1 MKKLAIITSH
11 PIQYYAPWFRH
22 LASTTDFSIKVF
34 YLWDFGVNQQV
45 DVDFQHP
52 IQWDIPLLTGYE
64 YEFVANVSSNPGTHH
79 FWGLQNPSLLERVSI
94 YKPDAVLLMSYNY
107 ASLYDFLWRWN
118 HRQVPLLF
126 RGDSHRLLP
135 STGAKEWARR
145 KFISLIYR
153 RFSACLYVGKAN
165 YGYFLDHG
173 VPPQSLFFAPH
184 AVDNDRFKAHT
195 ESANC
200 KAMLWKQELLIP
212 KNHSVILFAGK
223 FELKKRPL
231 DLLQAFLQAN
241 LPQVSLLFVGA
252 GAQMRELRS
261 KAAEHPHIHFA
272 PFQNQTLMPRTYA
285 TADLVVLPSYGSEE
299 TWGLA
304 INEAMCMSRPVI
316 ASSHVGCVPD
326 LIQPYRNGLIFP
338 AGDVS
343 ALAAS
348 LKEAFSNRER
358 LQMWGEESQKIV
370 TNYSYTQ
377 MTQGLREA
385 LKSLSVL
392 DSSVGVRSQE
402 SGVRSQEL
410 REKPGLPSILF

>member
-11 PIQYYAPWFRH
+11 PIQYYAPLFRYWG
-22 LASTTDFSIKVF
+22 DEKEFSSKVF
-34 YLWDFGVNQQV
+34 YLWDFGITCQV
-45 DVDFQHP
+45 DVSFQQP
-52 IQWDIPLLTGYE
+52 IQWDIPLLTGYD
-64 YEFVANVSSNPGTHH
+64 YEFVPNVSSNPGTHH
-79 FWGLQNPSLLERVSI
+79 FWGLQNPSLWERISI
-94 YKPDAVLLMSYNY
+94 YNPDAVLLMNYNY
-107 ASLYDFLWRWN
+107 ASLYNFLWRWN

-165 YGYFLDHG
+165 YGYFRDHG

-184 AVDNDRFKAHT
+184 AVDNDRFRANT
-195 ESANC
+195 ESAHR
-200 KAMLWKQELLIP
+200 KAILWKQELGIP
-212 KNHSVILFAGK
+212 KNHLVILFAGK
-223 FELKKRPL
+223 FELKKRPT
-231 DLLQAFLQAN
+231 DLLKAFLQAN
-241 LPQVSLLFVGA
+241 LPRVSLLFVGA
-252 GAQMRELRS
+252 GAQMCELRS
-261 KAAEHPHIHFA
+261 QAAEHPHIYFA

-285 TADLVVLPSYGSEE
+285 TADLVVLPSYGSWE

-316 ASSHVGCVPD
+316 ASSHVGCASD

-377 MTQGLREA
+377 TTQGLIKA
-385 LKSLSVL
+385 LIHLGVLNSVAQY
-392 DSSVGVRSQE
+392 SSV
-402 SGVRSQEL
+402 
-410 REKPGLPSILF
+410 